1 MISLSPSTR
10 YFVYQGYAN
19 MVKSFNGL
27 CGIVTNELHQELL
40 SGDVFI
46 FFNKRKTSVKILTWE
61 TDGFSIYYKQLQKG
75 TYEFTPN
82 DVDGTGAVMLDG
94 KMEDDAS
101 VKQCRVILELAREL
115 SARDPELAKT
125 YEI

>member
-19 MVKSFNGL
+19 MLKSFNGL

-82 DVDGTGAVMLDG
+82 DVDGKGAVISYSQLLL
-94 KMEDDAS
+94 
-101 VKQCRVILELAREL
+101 ILEGISLSRVHYRPRYKKKAEL
-115 SARDPELAKT
+115 ST
-125 YEI
+125 I

>member
-19 MVKSFNGL
+19 MLKSFNGL

-61 TDGFSIYYKQLQKG
+61 TDGFSIYYKRLEKG

-82 DVDGTGAVMLDG
+82 DVDGKGAVISYSQLLL
-94 KMEDDAS
+94 
-101 VKQCRVILELAREL
+101 ILEGISLSRVHYRPRYKKKAEL
-115 SARDPELAKT
+115 ST
-125 YEI
+125 I